1 MSAES
6 LVKARAAQAQV
17 RAREEVVYECPKGDP
32 QHRIVMLIPVQAIRC
47 SHGVMKKVQ
56 A

>member
-6 LVKARAAQAQV
+6 LIKARAAQAEV

-32 QHRIVMLIPVQAIRC
+32 EHRIVMLIPVQAIGC
-47 SHGVMKKVQ
+47 SHGRMKKTQ
-56 A
+56 P